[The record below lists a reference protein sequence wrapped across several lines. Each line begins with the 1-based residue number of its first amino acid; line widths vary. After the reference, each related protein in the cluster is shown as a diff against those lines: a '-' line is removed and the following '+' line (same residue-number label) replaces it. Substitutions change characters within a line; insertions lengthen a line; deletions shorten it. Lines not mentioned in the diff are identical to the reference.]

1 MEPGLQLPDNI
12 LATGSLDPNN
22 EIRKLE
28 DEDIGICSAIVSSSK
43 IVRTISSGWWLN
55 QPEKYARQI
64 GFIFPK
70 VRVEHKKYEQNH
82 HLVFQWLHFVSN
94 ASKPAWYIGQN
105 TRCIVDIQTYRG
117 KKTK

>member
-1 MEPGLQLPDNI
+1 LEPGLQLPDNI

-64 GFIFPK
+64 EFIFPK
-70 VRVEHKKYEQNH
+70 
-82 HLVFQWLHFVSN
+82 VFQWLHFVSN